1 MFHVKHIIKNVNHIK
16 KKILR
21 KVNSESEKAIIYMTY
36 IKQLVCLI
44 ITKEDPLY
52 WKPIKQSSC

>member
-1 MFHVKHIIKNVNHIK
+1 MFHVKYIIKNVNHI

-44 ITKEDPLY
+44 ITKEVPLY
-52 WKPIKQSSC
+52 WKSIKQSSC